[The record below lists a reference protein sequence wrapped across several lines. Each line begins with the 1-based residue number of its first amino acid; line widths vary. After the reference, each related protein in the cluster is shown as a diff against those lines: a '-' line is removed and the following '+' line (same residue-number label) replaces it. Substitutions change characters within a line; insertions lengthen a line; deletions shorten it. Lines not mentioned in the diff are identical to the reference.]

1 MIKILLIFFV
11 SFFSLLFNLTF
22 NSFGQEIPVNIKGQ
36 AEFGAV
42 SFVDSTNKE
51 VLYKRAMAW
60 LEDNYSNV
68 GKATQIKTNAEW
80 TVIIKAKT
88 EKYRYHFKGKDM
100 KIGHFSYV
108 LSIHCKDTKYKC
120 IINEIQYDSNSLAD
134 LIGTD
139 LSATQ
144 PFSEKYLA
152 DGFLQIWN
160 FLQINVS
167 KDLKKDLATLQIYM
181 LSKLPK

>member
-1 MIKILLIFFV
+1 MIKIIVTFFV
-11 SFFSLLFNLTF
+11 CLSFNLAF
-22 NSFGQEIPVNIKGQ
+22 NSFGQEIPVNIKSQ
-36 AEFGAV
+36 AEFIGI

-51 VLYKRAMAW
+51 VLYKRAMTW
-60 LEDNYSNV
+60 LSDNYSNV

-120 IINEIQYDSNSLAD
+120 IINEIQYDSNSLAN

-160 FLQINVS
+160 FLQVSVS
-167 KDLKKDLATLQIYM
+167 KDLKKDLTTLQIYM
-181 LSKLPK
+181 LSELPK